1 MRNPARSHNL
11 KSRAG
16 RSLLSEYHD
25 EMFRKKDS
33 IQDIQAK
40 EEIQELIELA
50 DDLNQLFEQG

>member
-1 MRNPARSHNL
+1 MRNPARSPNPR
-11 KSRAG
+11 SRAG
-16 RSLLSEYHD
+16 RSLLSEYHN
-25 EMFRKKDS
+25 EMLQKKDS